1 MHNMSP
7 ARLLCLVLTLAA
19 CRATGAAD
27 KQSSIFYP
35 RPLRETARVNASG
48 SPLGSQL
55 RQLVVQHA
63 QPWLELS
70 EEQLWGLMFGPTIE
84 RSWMVWSDG
93 HCPACGKSVPMY
105 NWQMDAMSRPW
116 KTWCPHCAAV
126 FPTNDFAAFYRSG
139 LDERGIFDPAAADR
153 SLLFNAAHPDPNDP
167 LHRFGVDDGE
177 GFVQD
182 GKRWRFI
189 GAYLI
194 YGQWKQ
200 AVLGGINALSE
211 A

>member
-55 RQLVVQHA
+55 RRLVVRHA

-70 EEQLWGLMFGPTIE
+70 EEQLWGSGRTRGAVRRHVRRGARHTLQRRSARQRVAGGRLFTLGISGILSAWSADTGP
-84 RSWMVWSDG
+84 RL
-93 HCPACGKSVPMY
+93 
-105 NWQMDAMSRPW
+105 WQREFARQFPNASPLYGTANAPPSRW
-116 KTWCPHCAAV
+116 T
-126 FPTNDFAAFYRSG
+126 
-139 LDERGIFDPAAADR
+139 
-153 SLLFNAAHPDPNDP
+153 
-167 LHRFGVDDGE
+167 
-177 GFVQD
+177 
-182 GKRWRFI
+182 
-189 GAYLI
+189 
-194 YGQWKQ
+194 
-200 AVLGGINALSE
+200 
-211 A
+211 